1 MFEMLIKYFDI
12 LGLYKNIIFQCVF
25 TTISSMI
32 GFLIHLLVTQRVYL
46 EPYHWKQ
53 VVEYYWSPEKRC
65 WVEYQFWDELK
76 PQFNIDWDAAPAPD
90 WSRRSL
96 CHGHNDI
103 IDEKITEELSLVQ
116 ILTIETFL
124 FFGKTARTFTAKT
137 FL

>member
-1 MFEMLIKYFDI
+1 
-12 LGLYKNIIFQCVF
+12 
-25 TTISSMI
+25 MI

-65 WVEYQFWDELK
+65 WVEYQFLHELK
-76 PQFNIDWDAAPAPD
+76 PQFNIDWDAAPD